1 MKILLISAN
10 AATSP
15 YPVYPLGMSMIAAAL
30 ERAGHGVTQFDFLQH
45 SGSLEAVA
53 EAVRA
58 AQPELVGISI
68 RNIDNTN
75 ILHEQQ
81 YIPVVRRIVEA
92 VRAESKC
99 RVILGGSGFSLMPE
113 AILDAVGADFGVVG
127 EGERLAVAFADAAAR
142 GEYPRERVLR
152 APPSLRG
159 SQIPTASYDA
169 QIMSFYRRNGNL
181 AGVQTKRGCS
191 HKCIYC
197 TYPVL
202 EGERIRPRD
211 PAEVVADIQGLIRDH
226 QAAYFFFTD
235 SVFNDEEGH
244 YRQVVQAMHR
254 AGIRVP
260 WTAFF
265 RPDGL
270 DDEIMALMK
279 ETGLSAAEIGS
290 DAASDTALRKIGKS
304 FRFQDVIACNELC
317 VRHEIPA
324 AHYFM
329 FGGPGETRETVL
341 EGIQNVKSLR
351 KAAVFIFMG
360 IRILPG
366 TALAEIARRSGLL
379 AGKDEQLLE
388 PTYYL
393 SPELDR
399 AWLEKTLAEAFADER
414 RFVFPP
420 DAMDDKLDF
429 LHKMGHVGPLWD
441 LLLREKQRRPRQAA
455 GS

>member
-10 AATSP
+10 VARSP

-30 ERAGHGVTQFDFLQH
+30 ERAGHAVAQFDFLQH
-45 SGSLEAVA
+45 DGALDAVA
-53 EAVRA
+53 TAVRA
-58 AQPELVGISI
+58 AQPDLVGISI

-81 YIPVVRRIVEA
+81 YIPAVRNIVGA

-99 RVILGGSGFSLMPE
+99 RIVLGGSGYSLMPD
-113 AILDAVGADFGVVG
+113 AILDAVGADFGIVG
-127 EGERLAVAFADAAAR
+127 EGERLVVDLVNAAAH
-142 GEYPRERVLR
+142 GVYPRERVLR
-152 APPSLRG
+152 APPSLQG
-159 SQIPTASYDA
+159 SQIPTAKYDA
-169 QIMSFYRRNGNL
+169 GIMSFYRRNGNL

-211 PAEVVADIQGLIRDH
+211 PCEVVADIKSLIHDH
-226 QAAYFFFTD
+226 QAAYIFFTD
-235 SVFNDEEGH
+235 SVFNDEAGH
-244 YRQVVQAMHR
+244 FRNVVREMR
-254 AGIRVP
+254 RENVKIP

-290 DAASDTALRKIGKS
+290 DAASDTTLRKIGKS
-304 FRFQDVIACNELC
+304 FLFKDVIACNDLC
-317 VRHEIPA
+317 ARHGIPA

-341 EGIQNVKSLR
+341 EGIHNAKSLQ

-366 TALAEIARRSGLL
+366 TVLAEIARRNGLL
-379 AGKDEQLLE
+379 AGKDADLLA

-393 SPELDR
+393 SPDLDR
-399 AWLEKTLAEAFADER
+399 TWLEKTLTEAFAGEQ

-441 LLLREKQRRPRQAA
+441 LLLRENRRKQRQAA